1 MVVYFFSEKTSFVLD
16 NESRYRN
23 WIRKVASHYSVRIA
37 HLNYIF
43 CSDKYLLKINRDY
56 LKHDDYTDV
65 VTFDYSESTQEIE
78 GEIYIS
84 IDRVRENADRY
95 KQEFT
100 NELSRV
106 MIHGLLHLMGYGD
119 KTEAEQ
125 TKMKEREDACL
136 FLR

>member
-1 MVVYFFSEKTSFVLD
+1 M
-16 NESRYRN
+16 
-23 WIRKVASHYSVRIA
+23 ASHYSVRIA